1 VVASDPLV
9 TSVGGTL
16 LNLDDQGNRL
26 SPDVVWNDTI
36 GAGGGGVS
44 GVFSRPLYQAGV
56 AKEVGS
62 KRGTPDISMSA
73 ATGGAAWIYT
83 SFGGVSVGWHL
94 VGGTSEASPAPG
106 CARGPATSC
115 LAYRLI
121 QPVTMGAWSEPSRQR
136 RLIWPDGMSSAL
148 NRPSVSASTV
158 VTPWP
163 CLMSTTADCRG
174 MSCPIRRR

>member
-1 VVASDPLV
+1 
-9 TSVGGTL
+9 
-16 LNLDDQGNRL
+16 
-26 SPDVVWNDTI
+26 
-36 GAGGGGVS
+36 
-44 GVFSRPLYQAGV
+44 
-56 AKEVGS
+56 
-62 KRGTPDISMSA
+62 MSA
-73 ATGGAAWIYT
+73 STSGAAWIYT

-94 VGGTSEASPAPG
+94 VGGISEASPIFSGIVALADQAAGHRLGLINP
-106 CARGPATSC
+106 ALYIMGPASSC